1 MEVALENI
9 KGAGKVIAGMRQTV
23 KAIENDTA
31 REVYIARDAE
41 DKVTLP
47 VIQLCRDKE
56 IPIFYVETM
65 AELGKACS
73 IKVGAAMAAI
83 LKD

>member
-1 MEVALENI
+1 MALENI
-9 KGAGKVIAGMRQTV
+9 KAAGKVIAGMRQTV

-31 REVYIARDAE
+31 LEVYIARDAE

-47 VIQLCRDKE
+47 VIRLCQEKG
-56 IPIFYVETM
+56 IPIVYAETM
-65 AELGKACS
+65 TELGKACN